1 MSVNALD
8 SYKGLQSLKGK
19 KDEKSVKT
27 VAREM
32 EALFIEQMLK
42 AMRKTTQPI
51 FGKGLG
57 GDVFMGMFD
66 TELSRE
72 FAQRGLGLQDI
83 ITKQLNKKNE
93 NQGKDD
99 IKDGDGLKKN
109 VKNADKVVT
118 GSKDQII

>member
-1 MSVNALD
+1 MPVNEID

-42 AMRKTTQPI
+42 AMRKTTQPM

-72 FAQRGLGLQDI
+72 FAQRGLGLQDM
-83 ITKQLNKKNE
+83 ITKQLNRRNE
-93 NQGKDD
+93 NQGKNY
-99 IKDGDGLKKN
+99 IKDEDGLKKN
-109 VKNADKVVT
+109 TKNADIVVT
-118 GSKDQII
+118 ESEDSIN